1 MSSEQQPDFQS
12 AIDLQVASDTGKMRL
27 DQYLAQHCADVS
39 RARLQQAVKSGDILL
54 NGRSAKPK
62 DAVFAGDHITGH
74 IVLEAETE
82 ALPENIALN
91 VVFADADIIVLN
103 KPAGLVVHP
112 AAGNPR
118 GTVLNALLHHFPD
131 TRQLPRAGIVHRLDK
146 DTSGLMVVA
155 HSLRAHTSLVR
166 QLQEHTMQRTYLA
179 LVHRYV
185 TAGNTIDMPMARHPK
200 ERTKM
205 AVRPDGKEAVT
216 HYRIEDRFGELTLL
230 RVQLETGRTH
240 QIRVHMAEIHHPLV
254 GDPIY
259 GNKTLLPKGL
269 PDDVREAVA
278 AFPRQALH
286 AVELELEHP
295 HSADILTFS
304 APLPADMQELLELLK
319 NKEI

>member
-1 MSSEQQPDFQS
+1 MSSEQQPDFH
-12 AIDLQVASDTGKMRL
+12 AVIDLQVAPEAGKMRL
-27 DQYLAQHCADVS
+27 DQYLALHYADVS
-39 RARLQQAVKSGDILL
+39 RARLQQGIKSGVILL
-54 NGRSAKPK
+54 NGRAAKPK
-62 DAVFAGDHITGH
+62 DAVFPGDRISGQ
-74 IVLEAETE
+74 VLLEAETE
-82 ALPENIALN
+82 ALPEDIALD
-91 VVFADADIIVLN
+91 VVFADADIIVIN

-112 AAGNPR
+112 AVGNPR
-118 GTVLNALLHHFPD
+118 GTVLNALLHHFPE

-155 HSLRAHTSLVR
+155 RSLRAHTALVR
-166 QLQEHTMQRTYLA
+166 QLQEHDMQRTYLA

-185 TAGNTIDMPMARHPK
+185 TAGNTIDLPMARHAK

-216 HYRIEDRFGELTLL
+216 HYRIEERFGDLTLL

-254 GDPIY
+254 GDPVY

-269 PDDVREAVA
+269 PDELRDAIA

-286 AVELELEHP
+286 ATELSLEHP
-295 HSADILTFS
+295 HSGEILTFS
-304 APLPADMQELLELLK
+304 APLPDDMQELLEKLRNHEK
-319 NKEI
+319 